1 MMLLTSLLSLLLVYQ
16 ACATISPPFSPYMRL
31 LSDQNRN
38 QCPMHRTP
46 FPCTFINRTAP
57 EADNVNELQPGDIS
71 IVAALGDS
79 VIGSTG
85 ALAPNFFKTREQY
98 RGVSF
103 AIGQTGN
110 WQTVTTL
117 PNILKQFNPRI
128 VGGSTNVGGENDP
141 GSNLNLASP
150 GANSVNLI
158 QQAARL
164 IEILSNPT
172 DDKRWKVVTIL
183 IGHNDICTHPCN
195 TTYTSFDASP
205 PMYRERVAS
214 ALDMLRDNLPR
225 TFVNMVPL
233 IDVTVTLGMTDKHP
247 FCYISHPYVCPC
259 LYGAGKAIWGGGT
272 PLGREGMRRLQMGYV
287 WELHNL
293 VDTGRYERKDF
304 TVVIQ
309 PAFTDLELFMRPDK
323 RGKRQVVDYSFF
335 APDCLHPSQKLH
347 GLMARALWNN
357 MLSPEGEKATSWS
370 RSPPFLCPSPESP
383 YLATRLNSK
392 KMDMASM
399 ERDYG
404 SYMRE
409 VNAHRLAC
417 YM

>member
-1 MMLLTSLLSLLLVYQ
+1 MLLYSLVTILLSHQ
-16 ACATISPPFSPYMRL
+16 ACSTISPPFSPYMRI
-31 LSDQNRN
+31 LSDQNRK
-38 QCPMHRTP
+38 QCPMRRTR

-57 EADNVNELQPGDIS
+57 EAENVNQLQPGDIS

-85 ALAPNFFKTREQY
+85 ADAPNLFKTREQY

-103 AIGQTGN
+103 AIGQIGN

-117 PNILKQFNPRI
+117 PNILKEFNPRI
-128 VGGSTNVGGENDP
+128 VGGSTNVGGEFDS

-150 GANSVNLI
+150 GATSVNLT

-164 IEILSNPT
+164 ISILSNPT
-172 DDKRWKVVTIL
+172 DEKRWKVVTIL

-195 TTYTSFDASP
+195 TSYTAFDASP
-205 PMYRERVAS
+205 PMYRARVAT
-214 ALDMLRDNLPR
+214 ALDMLRDHLPR

-233 IDVTVTLGMTDKHP
+233 IDVTVTLGMADKHP

-259 LYGAGKAIWGGGT
+259 LYGAGKSIWGGGS

-287 WELHNL
+287 WELRSL
-293 VDTGRYERKDF
+293 IESGRYERKDF

-309 PAFTDLELFMRPDK
+309 PAFTDLELFMRPGK
-323 RGKRQVVDYSFF
+323 KGKRQVVDYSFF

-357 MLSPEGEKATSWS
+357 MLSPEGQKATSWS

-383 YLATRLNSK
+383 YLATRLNSNR
-392 KMDMASM
+392 MDMASM
-399 ERDYG
+399 ERDYD

-409 VNAHRLAC
+409 VQAHRLAC